1 MLLPTLPKGWES
13 WKPEALIG
21 EGAYG
26 AVYKAS
32 HTIGSV
38 TDYSA
43 VKIIRIPENDSRKA
57 AMIRELG
64 SVENAR
70 EYFRDMV
77 DSCIREIDTMIGLK
91 GITNIVSVEDSALA
105 EDPDGFGWTIY
116 IRMELLQSFPDYMQE
131 HTLTEAEAV
140 RVGIDICTALTYC
153 EKAGIIHRDI
163 KPSNIFRSQMGNF
176 KLGDFGVARKTDKT
190 DGLYSARGTYPFM
203 APEIFN
209 GQSYDKRADIYSL
222 GLVLYRLLNR
232 NRDPFTD
239 PDKRMIYMKDRE
251 EAMARRIS
259 GEKLPEPAEAS
270 AKAARVIL
278 KACEFKPE
286 KRYQSASEFLQ
297 ALRECL
303 PEPERKMSGKKR
315 LIIAAAAVVA
325 AAGIITAI
333 LTNRPGRPETQA
345 PEPVP
350 ATEIPAP
357 EPAAE
362 PTPHITAEPTD
373 EPTLVP
379 TAEPTAELTPEP
391 AAEPAALLPLTVVE
405 LSGDEVKPFLMDRMP
420 KVSVNRNAIADILL
434 EQGCA
439 FTEEEQDYLREN
451 LKNQFSLEGNENP
464 ESGGRLTEGGRVTVV
479 YSPDETFLAL
489 LRGKGYEIRFEPRV
503 YTAVKDDGGT
513 VRLVPQADEK

>member
-13 WKPEALIG
+13 WTLEALIG

-43 VKIIRIPENDSRKA
+43 IKIIRIPESDSRKA

-64 SVENAR
+64 SAENAR
-70 EYFRDMV
+70 EYCRDMV

-91 GITNIVSVEDSALA
+91 GITNIVSVEDSALT
-105 EDPDGFGWTIY
+105 EDPEGFGWTIY

-131 HTLTEAEAV
+131 HTLTEADAI

-163 KPSNIFRSQMGNF
+163 KPSNIFRSQMGNY

-303 PEPERKMSGKKR
+303 PEPERGKLSGKKR
-315 LIIAAAAVVA
+315 LIIAAAAVAA

-350 ATEIPAP
+350 ATEIPTA
-357 EPAAE
+357 EPTAE
-362 PTPHITAEPTD
+362 PTPQITAELTA

-379 TAEPTAELTPEP
+379 TAEPTPEPTPQPAPEPTAEPTPEP

-420 KVSVNRNAIADILL
+420 KV
-434 EQGCA
+434 
-439 FTEEEQDYLREN
+439 
-451 LKNQFSLEGNENP
+451 
-464 ESGGRLTEGGRVTVV
+464 
-479 YSPDETFLAL
+479 
-489 LRGKGYEIRFEPRV
+489 
-503 YTAVKDDGGT
+503 
-513 VRLVPQADEK
+513 